1 VRLALVDVEIPGV
14 RRFEH
19 HVVRV
24 PRPAAGAVVHDPDRG
39 VLLLWRHR
47 FITDSW
53 GYEIPAGG
61 VDEGET
67 PAQAATREL
76 LFDCLR

>member
-1 VRLALVDVEIPGV
+1 LTS
-14 RRFEH
+14 RF
-19 HVVRV
+19 RAFAGSSITSSACRGR
-24 PRPAAGAVVHDPDRG
+24 RPAAGVHDPDRG